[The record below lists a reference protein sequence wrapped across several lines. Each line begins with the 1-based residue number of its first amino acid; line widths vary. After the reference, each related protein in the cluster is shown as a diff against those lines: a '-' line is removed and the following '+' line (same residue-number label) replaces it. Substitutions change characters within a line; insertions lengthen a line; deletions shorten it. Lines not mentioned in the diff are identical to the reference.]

1 MKFAGKKMTPS
12 IKNARRAREAS
23 GFTFVEVLAAM
34 LFMAIVIPAAVQ
46 GITLANRAGVIAE
59 RKTMAAQ
66 LADTY
71 LTELVITE
79 QWQTMNPSGA
89 FPGVHSKY
97 QWRLNQRNW
106 DIDPMIYLELEVLF
120 TVQGREYIVRTST
133 LVEEPEA

>member
-1 MKFAGKKMTPS
+1 
-12 IKNARRAREAS
+12 
-23 GFTFVEVLAAM
+23 VEVLAAM

-46 GITLANRAGVIAE
+46 GITLANKAGVIAE

-89 FPGVHSKY
+89 FPGVHSNY

>member
-1 MKFAGKKMTPS
+1 
-12 IKNARRAREAS
+12 
-23 GFTFVEVLAAM
+23 
-34 LFMAIVIPAAVQ
+34 
-46 GITLANRAGVIAE
+46 
-59 RKTMAAQ
+59 MAAQ

-89 FPGVHSKY
+89 FPGVHSNY

>member
-1 MKFAGKKMTPS
+1 MKFE
-12 IKNARRAREAS
+12 KNKTTRRSRSAHRPREAS

-71 LTELVITE
+71 LTELIITE
-79 QWQTMNPSGA
+79 QWQTMTPSGA
-89 FPGVHSKY
+89 FPGVHSEYKW
-97 QWRLNQRNW
+97 QLNQRNW

-120 TVQGREYIVRTST
+120 TVQGREYIVRTGT